1 MVEQENTTVD
11 ENKHTRFQDEYV
23 NLKSNVDSLKQEIDH
38 SIEENRETQ
47 KRLLIL
53 QERLNQIQEEKL
65 KKNQNVDQQQEMR
78 TEETVPLKQQPIIQ
92 NDIVE
97 EVKPPIHQIAPQMQ
111 QEPQQLQEEV
121 VQVKEKEEP
130 TKKIEAEEEEE
141 AVVQQPKLTPDLVSE
156 QEPVQP
162 STSTEEKVSEV
173 QQAPQT
179 EEPPKVTK
187 SVSGGIAARLAALGS
202 FNMGAVMANRF
213 AAPKPVMK
221 PKEEVDQETEK
232 KVEENVPVKEVS
244 QEQPA
249 SDVQRP
255 EEPKDDYMHERVQH
269 AKLDFV
275 KRPKQAKKKSRQQ
288 TNVRQALQNL
298 DTQQY

>member
-97 EVKPPIHQIAPQMQ
+97 EVTPPIHQIAPQMQ

-121 VQVKEKEEP
+121 VQVKEQEP